1 MSATAVRG
9 AIFLAAAIAYPFA
22 ISGNQDLLDAS
33 IVTLAYVI
41 MALGLNIV
49 VGFAGLLDLG
59 YVAFYV
65 IGAFVIAWIGSRQFA
80 GVNHGRGIHILVPGR
95 SALSHQPVPGIHVNF
110 FVILGIA
117 ALTTAFWGAVLGA
130 PTLRLR
136 GDYVAI
142 VTLAF
147 GEIVPSIYENTT
159 SLSNGREGITPIDK
173 INLPWSDTPLRYPLQ
188 LNGAYFV
195 ALGMAL
201 MTLFINRRLRDSR
214 LGRAWIALREDEF
227 AAASMGID
235 LVRTKL
241 WAYAMGAAFGGF
253 AGAFLATYYNTVNA
267 DQFEFGF
274 SAFILCMVIVGGAG
288 SIWGAV
294 VGVICL
300 SMLNR
305 FGLPELSRLL
315 EPVGID
321 LRAVSSGVF
330 GFLLVL
336 TMLLRPQGLAPP
348 GGTCRQKGNPY
359 VYPR

>member
-147 GEIVPSIYENTT
+147 GEIVPSIY
-159 SLSNGREGITPIDK
+159 
-173 INLPWSDTPLRYPLQ
+173 
-188 LNGAYFV
+188 
-195 ALGMAL
+195 
-201 MTLFINRRLRDSR
+201 
-214 LGRAWIALREDEF
+214 
-227 AAASMGID
+227 
-235 LVRTKL
+235 
-241 WAYAMGAAFGGF
+241 
-253 AGAFLATYYNTVNA
+253 
-267 DQFEFGF
+267 
-274 SAFILCMVIVGGAG
+274 
-288 SIWGAV
+288 
-294 VGVICL
+294 
-300 SMLNR
+300 
-305 FGLPELSRLL
+305 
-315 EPVGID
+315 
-321 LRAVSSGVF
+321 
-330 GFLLVL
+330 
-336 TMLLRPQGLAPP
+336 
-348 GGTCRQKGNPY
+348 
-359 VYPR
+359 